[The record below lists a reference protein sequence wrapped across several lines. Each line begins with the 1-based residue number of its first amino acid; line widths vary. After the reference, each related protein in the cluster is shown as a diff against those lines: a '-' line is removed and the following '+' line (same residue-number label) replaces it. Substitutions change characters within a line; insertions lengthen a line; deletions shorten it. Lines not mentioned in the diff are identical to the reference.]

1 MVTKIDRLARSTF
14 HLCQLVE
21 KLKEKKVELVVLD
34 QNIDTITSSGRL
46 LLNMLD
52 VIAQFETEIRAERQR
67 DGIRKAKEKG
77 IKFGKAFKLTEDQV
91 KELMDKR
98 EKFFKTK
105 ELMQEYGLSK
115 ATIYVYLSKA
125 QNKQASESSEKEV

>member
-1 MVTKIDRLARSTF
+1 
-14 HLCQLVE
+14 
-21 KLKEKKVELVVLD
+21 
-34 QNIDTITSSGRL
+34 
-46 LLNMLD
+46 MLD